1 MVLVCSP
8 WIERG
13 SDRGKLII
21 GLTQTQKMLPK
32 NKESNTNNDGA
43 VPRLHGHTALDSI
56 QRSIIDVI
64 NKPALVIRVDNC
76 SRSLLQASKILAT
89 TANE

>member
-1 MVLVCSP
+1 
-8 WIERG
+8 
-13 SDRGKLII
+13 
-21 GLTQTQKMLPK
+21 MLPK

-43 VPRLHGHTALDSI
+43 VSIRLHGHAALDSI

-64 NKPALVIRVDNC
+64 NNPSIVIRVDNC
-76 SRSLLQASKILAT
+76 SRSLLQASNILAT